1 MSETIASQ
9 VLDRAR
15 TTGKVADEDV
25 TALRREIYDSGA
37 VDQDELKNLF
47 EIERARSAHN
57 PLWSALFREAVVDLA
72 LFRTPPSGYLSDDNA
87 QWLIAQIGDRKDART
102 DTELEALAALVE
114 RAQQVPLDFSAYV
127 LRQIKNAVVYA
138 DGPDAAGRT
147 LTPGAIAG
155 PEIKLIQRV
164 LWGAGCGGHLAISRD
179 EAEALFEIADST
191 TGAKNDPAWPDLFA
205 RAVGN
210 YLLGATARPVPTRE
224 QALQF
229 SSARDDRD
237 VVDVLTGVL
246 NGVARLLRKGGL
258 AHIRETIGA
267 GGLGEQVEARIAAD
281 EAARAAARAE
291 AERLIGEKAGWLVD
305 RIRRNGLV
313 SGPERELLGFVK
325 REAKSLSPELEALI
339 LATAEAADSAPPA
352 PAKTFGRRNPDAK
365 SA

>member
-179 EAEALFEIADST
+179 EAEALFEIADFDHWREKRS
-191 TGAKNDPAWPDLFA
+191 GLA
-205 RAVGN
+205 RSVR
-210 YLLGATARPVPTRE
+210 ARGR
-224 QALQF
+224 QL
-229 SSARDDRD
+229 SARRHGAPGANPR
-237 VVDVLTGVL
+237 TGVAIL
-246 NGVARLLRKGGL
+246 QRARRSRCCG
-258 AHIRETIGA
+258 R
-267 GGLGEQVEARIAAD
+267 
-281 EAARAAARAE
+281 
-291 AERLIGEKAGWLVD
+291 VD
-305 RIRRNGLV
+305 RRAQRRRASV
-313 SGPERELLGFVK
+313 
-325 REAKSLSPELEALI
+325 A
-339 LATAEAADSAPPA
+339 
-352 PAKTFGRRNPDAK
+352 
-365 SA
+365 